1 MEFAF
6 VSAFRDNSSFGL
18 NILGPLCLW
27 QCLLF
32 FTGENNTIPPDV
44 AVRNEKKRIKIKLAE
59 YSKSK
64 AKSKAI
70 CARIEKAT
78 TKAEKEKA
86 NADCDE
92 SHNKTLA
99 ICSNGECDLFRK
111 PRNWT
116 LEEHIF
122 RGRATTLDWTLSK
135 NGNWEMTGGCG
146 NRTEP
151 GIYYDGN
158 DIRKRERV

>member
-1 MEFAF
+1 MYSKISNMTFPC
-6 VSAFRDNSSFGL
+6 VVL
-18 NILGPLCLW
+18 H
-27 QCLLF
+27 
-32 FTGENNTIPPDV
+32 FTFKIGDPWPPAGINYSYIPPPPDV
-44 AVRNEKKRIKIKLAE
+44 AVKNEKKRIEIKLAE
-59 YSKSK
+59 YSKAK
-64 AKSKAI
+64 VKSKAI

-116 LEEHIF
+116 LEENIF